1 MNASDREIVT
11 RYDDLGLT
19 PEDIA
24 ADLSL
29 ETDAVRMV
37 LSQYSA
43 NYKSSL
49 RESGNTERKVFN
61 ELVANR
67 AASVM
72 EQLLYAEDESVRY
85 RAAKFVIDEHR
96 GRNDAAVAN
105 MKAMQNVGI
114 GILQLNTAVQKAR
127 MMRLRREQALDI
139 MSDSVVPDNNGKLKE
154 LVVA

>member
-1 MNASDREIVT
+1 MLFRS
-11 RYDDLGLT
+11 
-19 PEDIA
+19 
-24 ADLSL
+24 
-29 ETDAVRMV
+29 
-37 LSQYSA
+37 
-43 NYKSSL
+43 YKSSL
-49 RESGNTERKVFN
+49 RDAENTERKVFG

-72 EQLLYAEDESVRY
+72 EQLLYAEDEGVRY

-114 GILQLNTAVQKAR
+114 GILQLNAAVQKAR
-127 MMRLRREQALDI
+127 MMRVRREQALDI

-154 LVVA
+154 LVAA